1 MMRTTIYTSDKSTYA
16 QIAAIAQDG
25 WLIVVPS
32 SEDAET
38 MRGLIRVFGRRCLAD
53 IVEAQPNVKA
63 SSARENSVEVRTLAE
78 IEQMDA
84 NEKLAMEVW

>member
-1 MMRTTIYTSDKSTYA
+1 MRTTMYTSDKSTYA

-32 SEDAET
+32 SEDANRI
-38 MRGLIRVFGRRCLAD
+38 RGLIKVFGRQCLWDLVHSDPTINAML
-53 IVEAQPNVKA
+53 
-63 SSARENSVEVRTLAE
+63 ARQSSVEVCTMAE
-78 IEQMDA
+78 IEQMDV

>member
-1 MMRTTIYTSDKSTYA
+1 MRTTMYTSDKKGYA

-25 WLIVVPS
+25 WLIVVPT
-32 SEDAET
+32 SENAET
-38 MRGLIRVFGRRCLAD
+38 MRGLVRVFGRRCLKD
-53 IVEAQPNVKA
+53 IVEDQPNVRA
-63 SSARENSVEVRTLAE
+63 SSARENSVEVRTIAE

>member
-1 MMRTTIYTSDKSTYA
+1 MRSTFYTSDKSTYA

-32 SEDAET
+32 SMDAIT
-38 MRGLIRVFGRRCLAD
+38 MRSLIRVFGRCCLKD
-53 IVEAQPNVKA
+53 VIENEPNVKT